1 MAEATI
7 GDYKLRTDPA
17 YVNPEEESS
26 STSKKFQQLLRIR
39 QELASIRNQYNHK
52 VFHLRH
58 KKQILIK
65 YIKDQRLVVEQM
77 QKEIAPELRSFPFD
91 LPSNVSHLEFPER
104 GIDVLAFVVI
114 GSKRLF

>member
-17 YVNPEEESS
+17 YVNEEEESS
-26 STSKKFQQLLRIR
+26 TTSKKFQQLLRIR
-39 QELASIRNQYNHK
+39 QELASMRSAYNTK

-65 YIKDQRLVVEQM
+65 YIEDQEAMVVKM
-77 QKEIAPELRSFPFD
+77 QKEILPELRSFPFD
-91 LPSNVSHLEFPER
+91 LRTDLAHLEFPER
-104 GIDVLAFVVI
+104 SIQVY
-114 GSKRLF
+114 LF